1 VLLLGG
7 TFIMVTALACR
18 RAASLPVQS
27 PRRAL
32 ALMTAA
38 FGVGQILGPVVAG
51 YLADWTGSY
60 TWASLAA
67 AAGLVA
73 SGAIV
78 LVRFART

>member
-1 VLLLGG
+1 VVLLLGG
-7 TFIMVTALACR
+7 TFIMVTAYGLQVGRQLAI
-18 RAASLPVQS
+18 QS

-32 ALMTAA
+32 ALMTAG

-73 SGAIV
+73 SSAIV
-78 LVRFART
+78 LVFRKT